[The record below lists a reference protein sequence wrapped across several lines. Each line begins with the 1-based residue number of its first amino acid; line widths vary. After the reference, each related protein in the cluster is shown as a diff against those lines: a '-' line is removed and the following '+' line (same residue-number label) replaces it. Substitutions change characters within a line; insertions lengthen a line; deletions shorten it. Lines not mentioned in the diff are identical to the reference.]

1 MSPSSK
7 AKFKNPRA
15 KYNFQGRTCSIAGV
29 GSYVPERILT
39 NADLEQ
45 MVNTSD
51 EWITT
56 RTGIKERH
64 IAAKNEFTSDLG
76 ARAALRAMQAAGVT
90 AEEIDLIV
98 VATI

>member
-1 MSPSSK
+1 
-7 AKFKNPRA
+7 
-15 KYNFQGRTCSIAGV
+15 
-29 GSYVPERILT
+29 
-39 NADLEQ
+39 

-64 IAAKNEFTSDLG
+64 IGQRRVHHPAPAPPC
-76 ARAALRAMQAAGVT
+76 AMEAAGVT

-98 VATI
+98 VATITRTCRSLRPPP